1 MLGHENMNPVPFA
14 TAHECYNSLWRRQ
27 WASQWAVLVRGQS
40 VKHSRQ
46 ARWHEASKWL
56 LASTFCLPDSAQIA
70 NEQNKQK
77 AHCGNAQEF
86 LCKKA
91 KRNKPKPKNI
101 PKSYQRQSTHR
112 RRAQEWEILAVG
124 HHQKETRKNNCRWP
138 QNLLACRTLA
148 AMKCN
153 RSRRP
158 LWAVFFFSAKT
169 LMSKNCEAAPELQ
182 VEQQLELAIWAA
194 VWSLE
199 SVARRST
206 HQLTASATVATS
218 GRLHRVNKYYLS
230 VWHPIWRPLA
240 ISLVNNFFV

>member
-86 LCKKA
+86 LCKKGKKQTKA
-91 KRNKPKPKNI
+91 EKHTEIVSEAEHTPPQGTRMRN
-101 PKSYQRQSTHR
+101 T
-112 RRAQEWEILAVG
+112 
-124 HHQKETRKNNCRWP
+124 CRWP
-138 QNLLACRTLA
+138 PPKRDEKKQLQMTSKSISMSNSGGYE
-148 AMKCN
+148 MQ
-153 RSRRP
+153 SQPPPP
-158 LWAVFFFSAKT
+158 LGSVFFFSENINVQKLWSCPRAASWT
-169 LMSKNCEAAPELQ
+169 TTRVGHMSGCL
-182 VEQQLELAIWAA
+182 IIGICG
-194 VWSLE
+194 
-199 SVARRST
+199 T
-206 HQLTASATVATS
+206 
-218 GRLHRVNKYYLS
+218 
-230 VWHPIWRPLA
+230 
-240 ISLVNNFFV
+240 